1 MNHSPFLAVRLF
13 LFYNSLFVLTH
24 QYLRKTLRLTFEE
37 GVQMLKVWD
46 FSVFVICPIYVRGV
60 VLHWHLQTNA
70 SSRGGKFC
78 YLTIIYLD

>member
-1 MNHSPFLAVRLF
+1 MNHSPFRSVRLF

-46 FSVFVICPIYVRGV
+46 FSVFVICIFPFTFEELFYIGIFRLMPRQEEGYFV
-60 VLHWHLQTNA
+60 T
-70 SSRGGKFC
+70 
-78 YLTIIYLD
+78 